1 MVLPLHFLCRYLAS
15 AGEDQRLRL
24 WDLAAGSVLK
34 ELRGHAGA
42 ITSLAF
48 SPDSSLIASAALDNS
63 VRVWDVRNAHGG
75 GAAPSDGS
83 SPELVGVYT
92 GETSSVLN
100 VQFTACNLL
109 LVTGTA
115 QEKHEA

>member
-1 MVLPLHFLCRYLAS
+1 MS

-24 WDLAAGSVLK
+24 WDLASGGVLK
-34 ELRGHAGA
+34 ELRGHTGA
-42 ITSLAF
+42 ITSLEF

-75 GAAPSDGS
+75 GAVPPDGS

-100 VQFTACNLL
+100 VRFSACNLL

-115 QEKHEA
+115 QEKAEQ

>member
-1 MVLPLHFLCRYLAS
+1 MS

-24 WDLAAGSVLK
+24 WDLAAGGVLK
-34 ELRGHAGA
+34 ELRGHTGA

-75 GAAPSDGS
+75 GAVPPDGS
-83 SPELVGVYT
+83 SPELVGVYS

-115 QEKHEA
+115 QEKQEQ

>member
-1 MVLPLHFLCRYLAS
+1 MFQLFRYLVS

-24 WDLAAGSVLK
+24 WDLAAGGLLK
-34 ELRGHAGA
+34 ELRGHTGA
-42 ITSLAF
+42 ITSLTF
-48 SPDSSLIASAALDNS
+48 SPDSALIASCAMDNS

-75 GAAPSDGS
+75 GAAPPDGS

-92 GETSSVLN
+92 GETNSVLS

-115 QEKHEA
+115 QEKQEP